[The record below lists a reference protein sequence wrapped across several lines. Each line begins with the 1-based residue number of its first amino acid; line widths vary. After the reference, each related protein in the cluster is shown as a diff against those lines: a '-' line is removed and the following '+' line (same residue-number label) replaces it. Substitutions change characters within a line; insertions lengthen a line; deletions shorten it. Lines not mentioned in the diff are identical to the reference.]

1 MTGASRPPA
10 AAVGAGTGLTA
21 ADWREAVQ
29 AAATILV
36 ELGAAAEGYPAA
48 CVRVVERDGP
58 YIVLTKGLALVH
70 ARPEDGGLGV
80 GVAAARLAEPVEFGH
95 PDNDPVDLLLAF
107 CTPDAD
113 AHVASLS
120 TLARALSAGLADRLR
135 AAPGRAEMAAELER
149 ALAGEGSPAPGG
161 SATPG
166 QEQGQEAHA
175 DD

>member
-1 MTGASRPPA
+1 MTEST
-10 AAVGAGTGLTA
+10 AAVGARDGVPA
-21 ADWREAVQ
+21 AGWKEAVE
-29 AAATILV
+29 AAAAILV
-36 ELGAAAEGYPAA
+36 EMGAAGEGYPAA
-48 CVRVVERDGP
+48 CVRVVEENGP
-58 YIVLTKGLALVH
+58 YIVLTKGLALAH

-120 TLARALSAGLADRLR
+120 ALARALSAGLADRLR

-149 ALAGEGSPAPGG
+149 ALRAEAPG
-161 SATPG
+161 
-166 QEQGQEAHA
+166 EEARSDA
-175 DD
+175 